1 MVERALTALIDNNR
15 DDEMCS
21 VQYRRVSGSG
31 IIVSKMKKKSSNFK
45 SNKRK
50 ITNTK
55 TNNCTQGFVE
65 LKQTSELETVCF
77 N

>member
-1 MVERALTALIDNNR
+1 MMKCALFSTDVYF
-15 DDEMCS
+15 S
-21 VQYRRVSGSG
+21 SVSGSG
-31 IIVSKMKKKSSNFK
+31 IIVSKMKKKSSNFR
-45 SNKRK
+45 SNKRN

-55 TNNCTQGFVE
+55 TNNCTQGLVE